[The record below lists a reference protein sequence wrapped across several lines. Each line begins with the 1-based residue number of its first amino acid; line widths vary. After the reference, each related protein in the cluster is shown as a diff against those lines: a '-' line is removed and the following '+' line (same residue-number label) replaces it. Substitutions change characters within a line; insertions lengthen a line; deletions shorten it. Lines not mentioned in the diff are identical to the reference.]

1 MPNQTSSKECI
12 YLIRLGAIPMTGS
25 GRTWCMVLPEPAAQ
39 NADPAHMYSEISCLE
54 ETRTGADSA
63 GILGRAFNP
72 GVCGWPAWLA
82 LPCGHGLILADSRR
96 EWVLGDHGR
105 RAASVPGAAAACPQ
119 GHVPAVP
126 DNAAVCLAR
135 RRVGRRGAAH
145 RAAMKAGGRWPGW
158 RSDAGAAGFL
168 VSAVAARWW
177 RSPSPS
183 ATASGAPDRLLCP
196 DLVRYMSVIMGSA
209 EHTTAYCDGLRCR
222 PERVADTSSA
232 ASSRRSERINACA
245 TTGWEGLD
253 AEREPGA
260 GTAPPG
266 RAGGFA
272 DRLLRQAVPT
282 RTRFRITGLT
292 CWYYD

>member
-1 MPNQTSSKECI
+1 
-12 YLIRLGAIPMTGS
+12 MTGS

-72 GVCGWPAWLA
+72 GVCGCPAWLA

-135 RRVGRRGAAH
+135 RRAGRRGAGSPG
-145 RAAMKAGGRWPGW
+145 RGEGRW
-158 RSDAGAAGFL
+158 
-168 VSAVAARWW
+168 AVGGLALGCRG
-177 RSPSPS
+177 S
-183 ATASGAPDRLLCP
+183 RLLG
-196 DLVRYMSVIMGSA
+196 VRRGGQVVVAESVTVRDSK
-209 EHTTAYCDGLRCR
+209 RC
-222 PERVADTSSA
+222 
-232 ASSRRSERINACA
+232 
-245 TTGWEGLD
+245 
-253 AEREPGA
+253 A
-260 GTAPPG
+260 GP
-266 RAGGFA
+266 
-272 DRLLRQAVPT
+272 LAVPRPCPLYVRDHGIS
-282 RTRFRITGLT
+282 RTHDRVL
-292 CWYYD
+292 